1 MKRFNWR
8 WLAASSLLCAM
19 VAAAQTRPQY
29 GGTLRVT
36 THATLTSLDP
46 ADATQTDSVARR
58 SLLLMMFDTLVA
70 IDDNGRI
77 QPALATSW
85 QASSG
90 GRRWQLR
97 LRRGVKFDDGT
108 PLTAEIAVSSLRAAN
123 ASWNVRTDADS
134 VVIELETENAEFPAE
149 LALARNAIAKRG
161 ADGKVSGTGA
171 FHAVEWEPGKKL
183 GLAAT
188 ENYWSGRPFLDRVEI
203 EMGKGFRDQITALE
217 LGKADVVEVPP
228 EQLHRLSSGVH
239 AVSSQPAEL
248 LALVFAR
255 EAASPEEKMLH
266 EALALSIERGS
277 IRSVLLQG
285 AGVPAASIL
294 PNWMSGYGFVFPSD
308 ADLPRARHECE
319 QVKATIHSIPVWSLG
334 YDSNDPLARLL
345 AERIALNARDAG
357 LSLQPT
363 SATAADVRLTRI
375 ALSSSDPWVAL
386 STVAAMTG
394 ATLSRSKDNSAQ
406 DLYSAEED
414 VLASQRIIPLF
425 HLPASYATAAGVKDF
440 RVRPDGSWDLSNMW
454 LGGASLGNHGQ

>member
-1 MKRFNWR
+1 
-8 WLAASSLLCAM
+8 
-19 VAAAQTRPQY
+19 
-29 GGTLRVT
+29 
-36 THATLTSLDP
+36 
-46 ADATQTDSVARR
+46 
-58 SLLLMMFDTLVA
+58 
-70 IDDNGRI
+70 
-77 QPALATSW
+77 
-85 QASSG
+85 
-90 GRRWQLR
+90 
-97 LRRGVKFDDGT
+97 
-108 PLTAEIAVSSLRAAN
+108 
-123 ASWNVRTDADS
+123 
-134 VVIELETENAEFPAE
+134 
-149 LALARNAIAKRG
+149 
-161 ADGKVSGTGA
+161 
-171 FHAVEWEPGKKL
+171 
-183 GLAAT
+183 
-188 ENYWSGRPFLDRVEI
+188 
-203 EMGKGFRDQITALE
+203 
-217 LGKADVVEVPP
+217 
-228 EQLHRLSSGVH
+228 
-239 AVSSQPAEL
+239 
-248 LALVFAR
+248 
-255 EAASPEEKMLH
+255 
-266 EALALSIERGS
+266 
-277 IRSVLLQG
+277 LLQG
-285 AGVPAASIL
+285 AGVPAATIL

-319 QVKATIHSIPVWSLG
+319 QVKATIHLIPVWSLG